1 MRSNYFWGGEKRG
14 AKGICVMLMVLTFST
29 CLDVLQMLLEAVR
42 CEVHGVRAPHR
53 AHRAGDAGPGPR
65 VPPALLRVRG
75 VRPAAPEG
83 RPVRHTQ
90 RSTLLQAGLREGDGR
105 HADRHQRY
113 LFPHSLQHVIP
124 IIFSSQHTILRSIS
138 LSQSICD

>member
-1 MRSNYFWGGEKRG
+1 
-14 AKGICVMLMVLTFST
+14 MLSW
-29 CLDVLQMLLEAVR
+29 QAVR

-105 HADRHQRY
+105 HADRHQSGEIY
-113 LFPHSLQHVIP
+113 TKKPASVCTIDNSLGRHRDVHVSPSGIVT
-124 IIFSSQHTILRSIS
+124 IHICGDDIFSVCVPSYVSTII
-138 LSQSICD
+138 